1 MAGSAS
7 SYPAAGSQ
15 ILIKSGG
22 ENSSG
27 VPLVI
32 PSEGKTNS
40 QKSGALPPSGGDNT
54 TSGGGGNNQII
65 LNNSSQS
72 NNSKSSN

>member
-15 ILIKSGG
+15 ILITLGG

-27 VPLVI
+27 IPLVI
-32 PSEGKTNS
+32 PSEGTTNS
-40 QKSGALPPSGGDNT
+40 QKSGALYTELITPEHWP
-54 TSGGGGNNQII
+54 
-65 LNNSSQS
+65 
-72 NNSKSSN
+72 